1 MANFSLIFR
10 LLCLVCCF
18 IALTSYKIN
27 RRPSLADRHKRAVTE
42 WRFRRSRLQPYSSY
56 LRNHVL
62 AYNWAGYDD
71 DSQSIEQRMVATQ
84 PNLYENMSTTIAKGK
99 KWNKNIVNNNDDDD
113 ELMDA

>member
-27 RRPSLADRHKRAVTE
+27 RRPSLANRHKRAVTE
-42 WRFRRSRLQPYSSY
+42 WRFRRSRLQPYSFY

-62 AYNWAGYDD
+62 AHNWANYNDDD
-71 DSQSIEQRMVATQ
+71 DSQSIEQRMDAVE
-84 PNLYENMSTTIAKGK
+84 PNLYESKPRK
-99 KWNKNIVNNNDDDD
+99 H
-113 ELMDA
+113 